1 MAAGADETTVRKELA
16 NVSKHMIT
24 ELKAFATP
32 PPAVQTTLTAMY
44 IILEGKKPKD
54 EAKDCKKMLAERG
67 FLERIKTHQFVA
79 LPDKSK
85 KLLAPIVDSGVLDP
99 ETVMKSSLACGY
111 FAKWVLAAYA
121 V

>member
-16 NVSKHMIT
+16 NVSKHQIT
-24 ELKAFATP
+24 ELKSMVAP
-32 PPAVQTTLTAMY
+32 PPAAQTTLTAMY

-79 LPDKSK
+79 LPDRSK
-85 KLLAPIVDSGVLDP
+85 KLLAPMVENLDP
-99 ETVMKSSLACGY
+99 EAVMKSSAACGY
-111 FAKWVLAAYA
+111 FAKWVLAVYA